1 MTLTDAATGPDV
13 TVRPAVPG
21 DAGALAAVHLRAR
34 RAAPMPEPAH
44 PDSTLAP
51 FLATRIGADQVWV
64 AEAGERVLGYARHTP
79 TWLDDLY
86 VDPSAARQGVGSL
99 LLDVVKDRL
108 ADGFCLWVFASNAP
122 ARAFYARHGLIE
134 LEETDGSA
142 NEERA
147 PDVRM
152 AWPGRDPLRFLRGL
166 VDEVDE
172 ELGDLLARRAALT
185 RAIQPLKTDPTRDP
199 AREREVAERVARR
212 APRLG
217 TDRLVPVMDAIITA
231 SLDAA
236 AEDLRA
242 GP

>member
-1 MTLTDAATGPDV
+1 MTPPERSRAALDGL

-44 PDSTLAP
+44 PDATLAP

-64 AEAGERVLGYARHTP
+64 AEAGERVVGYARHTG

-86 VDPSAARQGVGSL
+86 VDPSAARRGVGSVL
-99 LLDVVKDRL
+99 VDLVKDRL
-108 ADGFCLWVFASNAP
+108 ADGFCLWVFESNAP

-134 LEETDGSA
+134 LERTDGSA
-142 NEERA
+142 NEERS

-152 AWPGRDPLRFLRGL
+152 AWPGRDPVAFLRGL
-166 VDEVDE
+166 VDEVDA

-185 RAIQPLKTDPTRDP
+185 RAIQPLKSDAARDP
-199 AREREVAERVARR
+199 ARELEVAERIARR
-212 APRLG
+212 APELG
-217 TDRLVPVMDAIITA
+217 TDRLVPVVDAIITA

-236 AEDLRA
+236 R
-242 GP
+242 

>member
-1 MTLTDAATGPDV
+1 MTPTEPGTGPDEV

-21 DAGALAAVHLRAR
+21 DAGAIAAVHLRAR

-64 AEAGERVLGYARHTP
+64 AQAGERVVGYARHTA

-86 VDPSAARQGVGSL
+86 VDPSAARQGIGSL

-108 ADGFCLWVFASNAP
+108 ADGFCLWVFASNTP
-122 ARAFYARHGLIE
+122 ARAFYARHGLVE

-147 PDVRM
+147 PDVRL
-152 AWPGRDPLRFLRGL
+152 AWPGREPLRFLRGL

-185 RAIQPLKTDPTRDP
+185 RAIQPLKTDRTRDP

-212 APRLG
+212 APALG
-217 TDRLVPVMDAIITA
+217 ADRLVPVVDAIITA

-236 AEDLRA
+236 ASNR
-242 GP
+242 